1 MKRNFFRLAPILF
14 CGLIFGSCGQLFTP
28 PKGHEVDAAALELQ
42 VNQILVAG
50 AEACCTGSG
59 AAENVLDGDT
69 GTYWGSEY
77 SDNDGATEA
86 FHGHTTGHYLNL
98 DLGQVYQHIARVEYI
113 PNWAWSAPGGY
124 SANNNGV
131 CQEFE
136 VYVTEKKLLP
146 GEEPPPESL
155 AGYGEWVALENGSN
169 TKLPSSAQKFIATFS
184 SAKGRYVQFRFV
196 SAYRNHWNGYPRTA
210 KIANAAEIKVFAAE
224 GAYTVQTGNLS
235 KAIAKADA
243 VRAAYPAKYGYTNAI
258 LDNWTGKGKSYLT
271 GKPTQ
276 EMVDYVLVNLNSY
289 LALFPKRARADTY
302 DRFIPKI
309 FWADDRGNH
318 LQAHGGGVMWDPN
331 GKKWWFYGE
340 DRTYNGGGQAG
351 VHGYS
356 SEDLYNWKDEG
367 LALPVFNNTEY
378 DTFGW
383 KADDWDGDNNV
394 DGTHQS
400 GFVYNVNLWRKALG
414 DWDCDGDIDGDDS
427 PYEIDGALKTEITA
441 RNLPWWDATTDT
453 PSSVTSGVS
462 KHDGA
467 YFTDEKTLVT
477 QGKWPTADEA
487 WAKIKDYI
495 PSGNPPL
502 YIGSGSKANPHPSS
516 LGLGSAK
523 IAAFNALY
531 SNEPVWRRKQL
542 YRYYNYQTIIE
553 RPKVVYNTSTGKY
566 MMFVHIEGGT
576 YDSSYGTSRVAIAE
590 ASNPAGPY
598 KLLWA
603 YRVHFVENTH
613 SSDNGLSKGMSRDQG
628 VLVDSDGTAYQ
639 FGSTEENRFMSIN
652 KLSSD
657 YRTFEGI
664 PAYAAG
670 GNQTEMLI
678 EGYQN
683 KMGVNFNWLFG
694 NQREAPAPFIHYLSD
709 GMTMDGDGQ
718 NGLVAPNDANKR
730 YYAITS
736 YSSGWFPNPQGMYRT
751 ASDGNYILGTI
762 GGHDKPA
769 AGSLNAGTGNTAT
782 SVSGTNWQSGNG
794 WIATLNDS
802 DTNASN
808 GGVTGSVLFGEAGDG
823 SHVNRGYDGQT
834 THVFQLRYPA
844 HPWGIV
850 GWRDQAYLDKIAAG
864 TPDVDPAGYTANPSG
879 YYSAL
884 EALSGGTTNYTKP
897 IYGERTELDEQR
909 AGKLVYGK
917 YVYLADSWDQ
927 YKNYDARYIWLPM
940 RVLNYSNN
948 DDNNGGRR
956 GVSVRWMNQWR
967 WQDFVYDLGPFKDS
981 LSAISGTTGLW
992 RDVSQDPLT
1001 DYDEMLGSIDEF
1013 LANAG
1018 KQNPGQR
1025 Q

>member
-1 MKRNFFRLAPILF
+1 MKKDFFGKWAALF
-14 CGLIFGSCGQLFTP
+14 LLSGLVLCSCGALFTSP
-28 PKGHEVDAAALELQ
+28 EGHY
-42 VNQILVAG
+42 VAEEDMLPDFRQLL
-50 AEACCTGSG
+50 AVSVEACCTGSG
-59 AAENVLDGDT
+59 AAEDVLDGT
-69 GTYWGSEY
+69 IGTYWGSEY

-124 SANNNGV
+124 GANNNGV
-131 CQEFE
+131 CQQFE
-136 VYVTEKKLLP
+136 VYVTETKLLP
-146 GEEPPPESL
+146 GEEPPAESL

-169 TKLPSSAQKFIATFS
+169 SITTSASQKFVATFS

-196 SAYRNHWNGYPRTA
+196 SAYRNHWNGYPRVA
-210 KIANAAEIKVFAAE
+210 KIANAAELKVFATE
-224 GAYTVQTGNLS
+224 DSYTVATSGLS
-235 KAIAKADA
+235 TAIAKADA

-414 DWDCDGDIDGDDS
+414 DWNCDGVIDGSDAPYQIDS
-427 PYEIDGALKTEITA
+427 SLKTEITD
-441 RNLPWWDATTDT
+441 RSLPWWDGTGMPPAA
-453 PSSVTSGVS
+453 SGVS

-467 YFTDEKTLVT
+467 YFTDEKTLVDAG
-477 QGKWPTADEA
+477 QWPTAEEA

-502 YIGSGSKANPHPSS
+502 YIGNGSKANPHPDS
-516 LGLGSAK
+516 LGLNSGT

-652 KLSSD
+652 KLNSD

-678 EGYQN
+678 EGYEN
-683 KMGVNFNWLFG
+683 RMGVNFNWIFG

-709 GMTMDGDGQ
+709 GMTMDGS
-718 NGLVAPNDANKR
+718 NGTVPSDADKR

-751 ASDGNYILGTI
+751 AGNGNYILGTS
-762 GGHDKPA
+762 GGHAKPA
-769 AGSLNAGTGNTAT
+769 AGSLPAGTQNNAT
-782 SVSGTNWQSGNG
+782 SVSGDNWQSGNG

-802 DTNASN
+802 GSN
-808 GGVTGSVLFGEAGDG
+808 GSVSGSVLFGEAGDG
-823 SHVNRGYDGQT
+823 SHVDRGYDGQT
-834 THVFQLRYPA
+834 THIFQLRYPD
-844 HPWGIV
+844 HPWGLV
-850 GWRDQAYLDKIAAG
+850 GYADE
-864 TPDVDPAGYTANPSG
+864 GYTPLDPLNYADANA
-879 YYSAL
+879 YYTAL
-884 EALSGGTTNYTKP
+884 DAVTGYTKP
-897 IYGERTELDEQR
+897 IYGERTELEEPKK
-909 AGKLVYGK
+909 GKLVYGK

-940 RVLNYSNN
+940 RVLNHSAN
-948 DDNNGGRR
+948 DDSAGGRR

-981 LSAISGTTGLW
+981 LNATSGTTDLW
-992 RDVSQDPLT
+992 RTVSQDPLT

-1025 Q
+1025 